1 MTEGRVRVAGVPTLP
16 DPVVEQRV
24 MSQPPRDLWQR
35 ALDQLRLVV
44 PVATFDTL
52 FANSTGQA
60 SDDGA
65 LVVTVANPHA
75 RAWIE
80 ARLSRYVTDAL
91 RAADFSGPVVYQ
103 PLSPHLRSARGAAR
117 GPTRGLPGPG
127 STHSGLPEPGP
138 DKLEPGDVALSFLN
152 FDLYARGWLRTPSYY
167 ELFWQPLLGYLPFAF
182 WRLMQALF
190 WSNPPD
196 SFTRRVRLDIQKSAA
211 HLGVSRDLVRGKP
224 AHGLGGALITLRDLG
239 LASVER
245 HAAGRATIYTGR
257 FLRRLPLLAPA
268 QAARLSQSQ
277 QQQHLDWLLAAGFDL
292 RLWEALGQD
301 HSTFVAADGRR
312 TGGRQTEVPSEAI
325 PFFDPPWDSEPL
337 ARIGFL
343 RTPIYYD
350 LFLQP
355 LIGPVAYAIWRVC
368 KCLNWTDGDQTY
380 TRDTVTSVY
389 ALAAV
394 LNCNRQKITGVKRR
408 KEGTAYW
415 QDGAFDRLRQ
425 ERLALIREEGEGS
438 QLAYRMLVVNEPPL
452 LCPSQVTKFGNLLQD
467 SHARWL
473 KRAQLQ
479 LEEWQ
484 QLPMD
489 SLLTLL
495 AQEI

>member
-1 MTEGRVRVAGVPTLP
+1 V
-16 DPVVEQRV
+16 
-24 MSQPPRDLWQR
+24 WQS

-52 FANSTGQA
+52 FANSTGQTR
-60 SDDGA
+60 DDGA

-75 RAWIE
+75 RDWIE
-80 ARLSRYVTDAL
+80 ARLSTYVTDAL
-91 RAADFSGPVVYQ
+91 RSADFSGPIVFQ
-103 PLSPHLRSARGAAR
+103 PRSTLLPLAHGPDRGS
-117 GPTRGLPGPG
+117 LPGSAHG
-127 STHSGLPEPGP
+127 DLPVPGP
-138 DKLEPGDVALSFLN
+138 AKLEPGDVALSFLN

-167 ELFWQPLLGYLPFAF
+167 ELFWQPLLGYLPFAY
-182 WRLMQALF
+182 WRQMQALF

-224 AHGLGGALITLRDLG
+224 ARGLGGALKILGDLG

-277 QQQHLDWLLAAGFDL
+277 QQQHIDWLLAAGCDL
-292 RLWEALGQD
+292 RLWEALGED
-301 HSTFVAADGRR
+301 YSTFILPATGVGAADGRH
-312 TGGRQTEVPSEAI
+312 TDVGLVTDEGRPPELRSEAI
-325 PFFDPPWDSEPL
+325 PFFDPPWDSEQL
-337 ARIGFL
+337 ARLGFL
-343 RTPIYYD
+343 RTPVYYD

-355 LIGPVAYAIWRVC
+355 LIGPVAYAIWRAC
-368 KCLNWTDGDQTY
+368 KCLNWTTGSQTY
-380 TRDTVTSVY
+380 TEDTVTSVY
-389 ALAAV
+389 ALAAI

-408 KEGTAYW
+408 KEGTPYW

-425 ERLALIREEGEGS
+425 ERLALIREEGKGS

-452 LCPSQVTKFGNLLQD
+452 LCPSQVIKFGNLLQD
-467 SHARWL
+467 AHARWL

-489 SLLTLL
+489 SLLALMVPAT
-495 AQEI
+495 